1 MNGGKKM
8 KFVVLNGSP
17 KGNELSATMQFI
29 YYLQKVV
36 PGHDFEIFTVSKDI
50 KRIEND
56 HAYFNQILRSIRK
69 CDAVLWSMPVFI
81 LLVPSQQKRFI
92 ELVFEKNKQKS
103 FAGKYSTAFFTSA
116 MVFDHTAHNYIHGIS
131 EDLGMKFIKGF
142 SALTQAL
149 EKKECQ
155 DSVKNFFLHFIAS
168 VENREQIPKA
178 YFPISWKPVPYKA
191 PAMKKQKK
199 KRDKK
204 ILLLTDHEP
213 GSNLEQMVKTYQAS
227 SRYAAEVQ
235 NIRDLNIKG
244 PCLDCLKCAFTGVC
258 VYVDEMRAFY
268 DEKILPADAIV
279 FAGTL
284 VDRYISST
292 WKKFL
297 DRSFFNGHRPI
308 LNGKYAAMLFS
319 GPLRQ
324 IPNFLQAFESQFSYA
339 QMEVVG
345 SATDEEKTNTTT
357 TGSIKHI
364 AASIDRRLEIGGV
377 RQQNFLARGTHLVL
391 RDTIFRASPILN
403 EDHRYFKKEGLYDFP
418 QNWNRDK
425 AMKMMLQ
432 AFMLFP
438 FTREMIK
445 RDILKFMVMP
455 AQKAVEKARP

>member
-1 MNGGKKM
+1 M

-36 PGHDFEIFTVSKDI
+36 PGHDYEIITISKDI

-56 HAYFNQILRSIRK
+56 KAYFNQILKSIEE

-92 ELVFEKNKQKS
+92 ELVFERKKKKA

-142 SALTQAL
+142 SATTQAL
-149 EKKECQ
+149 GKKECQ
-155 DSVKNFFLHFIAS
+155 DSVKNFFRHFIAS
-168 VENREQIPKA
+168 VENKEQIPKA

-191 PAMKKQKK
+191 PATK
-199 KRDKK
+199 KRKKRTDKK
-204 ILLLTDHEP
+204 VLLLTDHEP
-213 GSNLEQMVKTYQAS
+213 GSNLEQMVKTYQLY
-227 SRYAAEVQ
+227 SRYQVEVQ
-235 NIRDLNIKG
+235 NLRDLEIKG

-258 VYVDEMRAFY
+258 VYVDDMRPFY
-268 DEKILPADAIV
+268 AEKILPADAIV
-279 FAGTL
+279 FAGTI
-284 VDRYISST
+284 VDRYLSST
-292 WKKFL
+292 WKRFM

-324 IPNFLQAFESQFSYA
+324 IPNFLQLFESQFSYA

-345 SATDEEKTNTTT
+345 SATDEEKNNAATA
-357 TGSIKHI
+357 GAIKHI
-364 AASIDRRLEIGGV
+364 AASIDRRLEMGGV
-377 RQQNFLARGTHLVL
+377 PQQNFLARGTHVIL
-391 RDTIFRASPILN
+391 RDTIFSASPILN
-403 EDHRYFKKEGLYDFP
+403 EDHRYFKEAGLYDFP
-418 QNWNRDK
+418 QNWNKDK
-425 AMKMMLQ
+425 ATKMMLQ
-432 AFMLFP
+432 VFMLFP
-438 FTREMIK
+438 PMRKTIK

-455 AQKAVEKARP
+455 AKKAVEKAKP

>member
-1 MNGGKKM
+1 M

-36 PGHDFEIFTVSKDI
+36 PGHDYEIFTISKDI

-56 HAYFNQILRSIRK
+56 NKYFNQILSSIRQ

-92 ELVFEKNKQKS
+92 ELVFEKKKQKA

-131 EDLGMKFIKGF
+131 EDLGMKFVKGF

-149 EKKECQ
+149 GKKECQ
-155 DSVKNFFLHFIAS
+155 DSVKNFFRHFIS
-168 VENREQIPKA
+168 CIENKEQIPKA
-178 YFPISWKPVPYKA
+178 YSPVSWKPVPYKA
-191 PAMKKQKK
+191 PSVKKKQKK
-199 KRDKK
+199 KMGKK
-204 ILLLTDHEP
+204 ILLLTDDAP
-213 GSNLEQMVKTYQAS
+213 ASNLQQMVKTYQAS
-227 SRYAAEVQ
+227 SRHVVEIQ
-235 NIRDLNIKG
+235 NLLDLNIKG

-258 VYVDEMRAFY
+258 VYVDDMRAFY
-268 DEKILPADAIV
+268 AEKILPADAIV
-279 FAGTL
+279 FAGTI